1 MALIGDKI
9 WQLEND
15 TLVEDEGSPE
25 GVKRLISAGGDLW
38 ALSSSGI
45 FRYVNNTWQKID
57 NREYVDLCV
66 HNGIVHAATTDEIYR
81 LENGQF
87 CFN

>member
-1 MALIGDKI
+1 MALLLMAAVAWLLLVIRSGE
-9 WQLEND
+9 LEND

-45 FRYVNNTWQKID
+45 FRYVNNIWQEID

-66 HNGIVHAATTDEIYR
+66 A
-81 LENGQF
+81 
-87 CFN
+87 